1 MIVED
6 KRCYFCHNTQNL
18 HRHHIFFGFANRKI
32 SEKYDL
38 TVWLCCYHHNLGL
51 KCVHNNR
58 EMDLILKQQAQKYF
72 EEHIGTREQ
81 FIKEIGRNYL

>member
-1 MIVED
+1 M
-6 KRCYFCHNTQNL
+6 
-18 HRHHIFFGFANRKI
+18 
-32 SEKYDL
+32 
-38 TVWLCCYHHNLGL
+38 

-58 EMDLILKQQAQKYF
+58 EMDLVLKQQAQKYY